1 MNKQDERTKMKSIRI
16 NFRLSHY
23 QLARGLQV
31 MKQLEPT
38 YQLTSINDM
47 VKTIYHDYL
56 AKMTLN
62 KTSAV
67 PTSFLAE
74 INSFINTSNQKL
86 TIENL
91 FSAGQADQA
100 NQSYESPA
108 EPDEPEEDFYNPN
121 EKLSDETL
129 AEIEQLVNQNKRF
142 ASIVKASDFV
152 DPNETESEISTITD
166 FSPPKDWMA

>member
-1 MNKQDERTKMKSIRI
+1 
-16 NFRLSHY
+16 
-23 QLARGLQV
+23 

-74 INSFINTSNQKL
+74 INSFINTSSPKL

-108 EPDEPEEDFYNPN
+108 EPAKPDEPEEDFYNPN
-121 EKLSDETL
+121 ETLSKETL
-129 AEIEQLVNQNKRF
+129 AEIEQLVNQTKKLESSR
-142 ASIVKASDFV
+142 KASEFV
-152 DPNETESEISTITD
+152 DPNITKSEISTITD
-166 FSPPKDWMA
+166 FSPPKDWME